1 MTWWTDGIT
10 QPKTKSR
17 FFVEISDGFFLP
29 AVKTVTKPTV
39 EIDTKEVKLL
49 NHYFNYPGLAKWQPI
64 KITLVDMRGALN
76 DLSLTF
82 TTDADRRGESGPNEN
97 FGRSK
102 SVKVSARFRENQ
114 FDTATLLAKML
125 QFCGYMIPTQTANRL
140 GLNSVQKDNK
150 TPYRPSLST
159 PEKASTIANA
169 FGKGMRDKTDWTAAG
184 VGLSSN
190 NQSVKIIQV
199 DPDGYI
205 IEKWILHNP
214 LIKTI
219 NWGDLA
225 YDSDDPVEYSI
236 DIVYDFA
243 THSGVQFNGNNQP
256 PKYKPD
262 TTAIQQFMSAITS
275 DLFETPSTESYP
287 FTSEID
293 DLTELRDS
301 EDQSGMLIEGTS
313 TIADP
318 DVYLRIDEEEVEE

>member
-1 MTWWTDGIT
+1 
-10 QPKTKSR
+10 
-17 FFVEISDGFFLP
+17 
-29 AVKTVTKPTV
+29 
-39 EIDTKEVKLL
+39 
-49 NHYFNYPGLAKWQPI
+49 
-64 KITLVDMRGALN
+64 MRGALN
-76 DLSLTF
+76 DLSLKF
-82 TTDADRRGESGPNEN
+82 TADDERKTDSGPNEN
-97 FGRSK
+97 FGRAK
-102 SVKVSARFRENQ
+102 SIKLSAKFLDDQ

-140 GLNSVQKDNK
+140 GLNSVQKKDNK

-169 FGKGMRDKTDWTAAG
+169 FGKGMTGNTDWSSAG
-184 VGLSSN
+184 VGLANN

-256 PKYKPD
+256 TKYKPD
-262 TTAIQQFMSAITS
+262 ITAIQNFMKNMVQKKTDTAAKTGQGFEEFDIAIDS
-275 DLFETPSTESYP
+275 DFVTERLGG
-287 FTSEID
+287 D
-293 DLTELRDS
+293 N
-301 EDQSGMLIEGTS
+301 
-313 TIADP
+313 TITNLADP
-318 DVYLRIDEEEVEE
+318 DVYLNVSEENPEPEKE